1 MAVVSFSLKSA
12 DLSGLDELD
21 TESIALFCW
30 SDVRPLS
37 GAAGFLDW
45 RLCGALS
52 RTLVNEQ
59 FVGDLNE
66 SMLMPINS
74 RLSLKRVFVFGLGS
88 SKDYSAA
95 VVKEACTKAFTSLI
109 QAGVKSVCVGLPSH
123 RRHPDKSVE
132 FHNILVSDWADSIDL
147 VLAEPSV
154 LKQLT

>member
-66 SMLMPINS
+66 SMLMPTESLGNFNRFVNTRRPRNIRAVENFVGCQSKKVSVNIRHS
-74 RLSLKRVFVFGLGS
+74 R
-88 SKDYSAA
+88 
-95 VVKEACTKAFTSLI
+95 
-109 QAGVKSVCVGLPSH
+109 
-123 RRHPDKSVE
+123 
-132 FHNILVSDWADSIDL
+132 
-147 VLAEPSV
+147 
-154 LKQLT
+154 

>member
-1 MAVVSFSLKSA
+1 MASFSLKSA
-12 DLSGLDELD
+12 DLPGLDELD
-21 TESIALFCW
+21 AESIALFCW

-59 FVGDLNE
+59 FIGDLNE

-74 RLSLKRVFVFGLGS
+74 RLALKRVFVFGLGS

-95 VVKEACTKAFTSLI
+95 IAKEAWIKAFASLTE
-109 QAGVKSVCVGLPSH
+109 AGVKSVCVGLPSQ
-123 RRHPDKSVE
+123 RRNPDKSLE
-132 FHNILVSDWADSIDL
+132 FHSILLKDWAESIDL
-147 VLAEPSV
+147 VVAEPSV
-154 LKQLT
+154 IQQLV

>member
-1 MAVVSFSLKSA
+1 MAASFSLKSA

-21 TESIALFCW
+21 AESIALFCW

-66 SMLMPINS
+66 SMLMPIHS

-88 SKDYSAA
+88 SKNYSAA
-95 VVKEACTKAFTSLI
+95 VVHEACSKAFASLAE
-109 QAGVKSVCVGLPSH
+109 AGVESVCVGLPSQ
-123 RRHPDKSVE
+123 RRDIGKSLE
-132 FHNILVSDWADSIDL
+132 FHSILVKDWADTIDL

-154 LKQLT
+154 LEQLV

>member
-1 MAVVSFSLKSA
+1 MASFSLKSA
-12 DLSGLDELD
+12 DLPGLDELD
-21 TESIALFCW
+21 AESIALFCW

-59 FVGDLNE
+59 FIGELNE

-88 SKDYSAA
+88 SKEYSVAIA
-95 VVKEACTKAFTSLI
+95 KEAFAKAFTSLA
-109 QAGVKSVCVGLPSH
+109 QAGVKFVCVGLPSQ
-123 RRHPDKSVE
+123 RRHPDKSLE

-154 LKQLT
+154 LKQLI